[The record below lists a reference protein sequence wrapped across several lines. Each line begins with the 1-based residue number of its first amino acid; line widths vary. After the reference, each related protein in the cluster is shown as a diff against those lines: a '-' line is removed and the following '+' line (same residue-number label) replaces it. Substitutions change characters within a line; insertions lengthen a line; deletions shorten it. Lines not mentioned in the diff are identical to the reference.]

1 MINNNHYFDP
11 AEMAR
16 NAITSLLSYLTLS
29 DGFWISEGSN
39 PGFGPLE
46 GSNTGIWTPQILDP
60 GPWIWTHLGPPRGPL
75 FGPIWDPGPDPWFQH
90 LTLSGG
96 PSDRPHLGPSKWP
109 RLDPPRGLK
118 WVKSRDLDPSESG
131 FGQIWGLPFWE
142 KPWNTLS

>member
-60 GPWIWTHLGPPRGPL
+60 GPWIWTHLGPDPDPLFSASHPFRGSLRSTPFGTLQMTPFGPPEGSKMGQIPGFGPL
-75 FGPIWDPGPDPWFQH
+75 RVWIWPDLGSPILGEALKHPE
-90 LTLSGG
+90 LAYLSML
-96 PSDRPHLGPSKWP
+96 HH
-109 RLDPPRGLK
+109 
-118 WVKSRDLDPSESG
+118 
-131 FGQIWGLPFWE
+131 F
-142 KPWNTLS
+142 N